1 MSDIN
6 SFREKL
12 QGLISKFEKDKT
24 HYLSKGYPEAQV
36 RLDFLNPFFKALG
49 WDIENKAQKP
59 PHERDVIVEL
69 SPETTG
75 RPDYN
80 FRING
85 ATKFFV
91 EAKAPSVA
99 LDDINHILQAKS
111 YAWST
116 KEVYFVILTDFEEFK
131 LFDASLKPNP
141 KFPEEGLILD
151 LKYADYLNNIDKLY
165 ELSKERVEQGSLEAL
180 LPKDTKSKRLR
191 IPPDKSFLED
201 LTGWRTEL
209 AKDIHKRNPEFDVKL
224 LNDVVQKLLDR
235 IIFIRIA
242 EDRRIRPDKELL
254 EIVALWKEEGK
265 RKSIMTHLLDLF
277 HEVNDDLNGDIFKP
291 HACERADVD
300 SNLIAEIIENLYFP
314 KSRYRFDAIGV
325 ELLGSIYERYLGSTI
340 RVTPKQAKVEE
351 KPEVRKA
358 GGVYYTP
365 KYIVDYIVK
374 NTVGKLIEGKSP
386 KQIEKIKVLD
396 PACGS
401 GSFLLGAYQYLL
413 DYHLEYYRKHTKEAQ
428 TQFFDFYHKVGPED
442 MALPLRTKAMIL
454 RNNIFGVD
462 IDPQAV
468 EITMMSL
475 YLKALEGERG
485 MLPKKQHLLPP
496 LSNNIKCGNSL
507 IGYDILDSSLF
518 ISPSVK
524 GSVNAPSYPPL
535 KLRGGRGSYGSM
547 ESEDRVL
554 SSGRELLDDDTKSRI
569 NPLDWNSKSVGFGEI
584 MNPSQSPLAKGG
596 SEGGFD
602 VVIGNPP
609 YVRQEMIGEFKDY
622 FKNHYEV
629 FQGAADLYAYFIERG
644 VSLLNKNGIFS
655 YIVANKWMRANYG
668 EPLRRWMKKQRIEE
682 ITDFGDLPVFDGATT
697 YPCII
702 RIRKDSSDVIPA
714 RRESFRKKDSGQAR
728 MTKGLTFSATQVKT
742 LAFNNLTEYVKEN
755 SFAVNKTSLGDKGW
769 SLVNEQSQSLLDKLR
784 KVGMPLGE
792 YVKEK
797 IYYGI
802 KTGLNEAFV
811 IDEETRKK
819 LIKEDS
825 KSAELIKPFLV
836 GKDIK
841 RYAPPEKGRYLIL
854 IPKGW
859 TSNNAPHPP
868 LKLRGGEAGVIRHTG
883 MTEKSAW
890 LWLSETYP
898 AIAGHLEA
906 FIEKGKKRYDKGEYW
921 WELRACDYY
930 EEFEKPKIIY
940 AEIATRGQFTFDIT
954 NFFSDTTSYIIPVDS
969 KYLIGILNSSLLTFV
984 FSKTSS
990 EIRGGFYRWK
1000 RQYMWN
1006 LPIHT
1011 IDFNNPSE
1019 KAIHDKLVSL
1029 VDRMLELHRKKNS
1042 LPPSAEREKI
1052 EREIAVT
1059 DEKIDDIVYGL
1070 YGVTDE
1076 ERKIIEK
1083 A

>member
-1 MSDIN
+1 MSDID
-6 SFREKL
+6 SFRGKL
-12 QGLISKFEKDKT
+12 QALLSKFEKDKN

-36 RLDFLNPFFKALG
+36 RIDFLNPFFKALG
-49 WDIENKAQKP
+49 WDIENKAQTP

-80 FRING
+80 FRIHG

-99 LDDINHILQAKS
+99 LDEVNHILQAKS

-116 KEVYFVILTDFEEFK
+116 KEVFFVILTDFEEFK

-141 KFPEEGLILD
+141 KFSNEGLIFD
-151 LKYADYLNNIDKLY
+151 FKYTDYLDKIEKLW
-165 ELSKERVEQGSLEAL
+165 ELSRERVEQGSLEAL
-180 LPKDTKSKRLR
+180 LPRDTKSKRLR

-201 LTGWRTEL
+201 LTIWRTEL
-209 AKDIHKRNPEFDVKL
+209 AKDVHRRNPEFDGKL

-242 EDRRIRPDKELL
+242 EDRKIRTDRELW
-254 EIVALWKEEGK
+254 EIVAQWKEEGK

-291 HACERADVD
+291 HACEKAEVD
-300 SNLIAEIIENLYFP
+300 SNLLAEIIENLYFP

-340 RVTPKQAKVEE
+340 RVTPQRVKVEE

-374 NTVGKLIEGKSP
+374 NTVGKIIEGKTP
-386 KQIEKIKVLD
+386 RQIANIKILD

-401 GSFLLGAYQYLL
+401 GSFLLGAYQYLI
-413 DYHLEYYRKHTKEAQ
+413 DYHLEYYRNHPKEAQ
-428 TQFFDFYHKVGPED
+428 TQFFDFYYKVSPED
-442 MALPLRTKAMIL
+442 LALPLRTKAAIL

-485 MLPKKQHLLPP
+485 LLPKKQHLLPP

-507 IGYDILDSSLF
+507 IGYDIF
-518 ISPSVK
+518 ESPSPY
-524 GSVNAPSYPPL
+524 PSR
-535 KLRGGRGSYGSM
+535 KGRGISHSTLPLDGGG
-547 ESEDRVL
+547 L
-554 SSGRELLDDDTKSRI
+554 GRGWDDETKSRI
-569 NPLDWNSKSVGFGEI
+569 NPFDWNSKSTGFGEI
-584 MNPSQSPLAKGG
+584 IHPSQSPLAKGG

-609 YVRQEMIGEFKDY
+609 YVRQEMLGEFKDY

-629 FQGAADLYAYFIERG
+629 YQGTADLYSYFIEKG
-644 VSLLNKNGIFS
+644 VSLLKKGGLFS

-668 EPLRRWMKKQRIEE
+668 EPLRRWMKTQRIEE
-682 ITDFGDLPVFDGATT
+682 IIDFGDLPVFESATT

-702 RIRKDSSDVIPA
+702 RIRRGGPVWPPK
-714 RRESFRKKDSGQAR
+714 SGQPHRVAP
-728 MTKGLTFSATQVKT
+728 TFYATRVNTLSFDNLQNYIKKHRYTVSSA
-742 LAFNNLTEYVKEN
+742 
-755 SFAVNKTSLGDKGW
+755 SLDDKGW
-769 SLVNEQSQSLLDKLR
+769 SLVDEKAQTLLNKLHST
-784 KVGMPLGE
+784 GIPLGE
-792 YVKEK
+792 YVKGK

-811 IDEETRKK
+811 IDEEKK
-819 LIKEDS
+819 QQLIEEDPKS
-825 KSAELIKPFLV
+825 KELIKPFLV

-841 RYAPPEKGRYLIL
+841 RYGSPSKGRYLIL

-859 TSNNAPHPP
+859 TRNKMS
-868 LKLRGGEAGVIRHTG
+868 LSLEGGDPEKPGFRVKPG
-883 MTEKSAW
+883 MTETGAW
-890 LWLSETYP
+890 KWFR
-898 AIAGHLEA
+898 EA
-906 FIEKGKKRYDKGEYW
+906 FPSMAFYLEPYAEKGKKRYDKGEHW
-921 WELRACDYY
+921 WELRTCDYY

-940 AEIATRGQFTFDIT
+940 AEIATRGQFIIDTTSFY
-954 NFFSDTTSYIIPVDS
+954 SDTTSYIIPIDS
-969 KYLIGILNSSLLTFV
+969 KYLLGILNSALMTFA
-984 FSKTSS
+984 FSKISS

-1000 RQYMWN
+1000 RQYIRE
-1006 LPIHT
+1006 LPIRT
-1011 IDFNNPSE
+1011 IDFTYPFE
-1019 KAIHDKLVSL
+1019 KSLHDNLASL
-1029 VDRMLELHRKKNS
+1029 VDRMLELHKKKS
-1042 LPPSAEREKI
+1042 S
-1052 EREIAVT
+1052 
-1059 DEKIDDIVYGL
+1059 
-1070 YGVTDE
+1070 
-1076 ERKIIEK
+1076 
-1083 A
+1083 